1 MANNWGADR
10 EADMESGVPTIVH
23 AQAVEGNVSIQAEDY
38 EKQVS
43 QRSLWG
49 YSLIDRFAVMLHL
62 RSLPVCCTLTR
73 PPTYILFYH
82 SICLF
87 RETCLLLLPSPTTK
101 TGTLW
106 WVATAAEARGGR
118 WPWCAAQADRLVS

>member
-1 MANNWGADR
+1 MRIVLKGKGRQTTTMANNWGADR

-73 PPTYILFYH
+73 PPTYISIFVLFPY
-82 SICLF
+82 
-87 RETCLLLLPSPTTK
+87 
-101 TGTLW
+101 
-106 WVATAAEARGGR
+106 AAH
-118 WPWCAAQADRLVS
+118 